1 MSLGQLR
8 RSPGKDEGWVES
20 ALSAL
25 EQDRPV
31 IYERLRRQLGFA
43 LRLAELATLQVQERA
58 GLALGLFFHE
68 LAGERLREG
77 PQRPSRPWVEYLLRN
92 DSWLAHSFHIAEALD
107 SPGWTDEEDPA
118 IVIAKVAVTYD
129 FETTERHSRPLVVM
143 QQMFVEANTP
153 AAEQIMPILWT
164 EDGQEL
170 CDHHFRRQPY
180 RVDVKEIK
188 RAFEVLRRAAP
199 RALIEVPAAPMRF
212 STPTAAAAIETKRSG
227 RADDGEVMARPQRP
241 AARRDESAE
250 FERRRQALRAGPG
263 WGAILGD
270 PSSASD
276 DDQRQ
281 PPSAPEP
288 EEEETDS
295 ELWVPPQPMPEPE
308 RPIPIPAETPQEAP
322 SMTMRSILPAGA
334 GRNDHADITTKVEEL
349 RAQLERIQRTTID
362 AQRVLDSLAPQ
373 LEEFGSWVADL
384 EAVVG
389 RWQARDER
397 QDRVA

>member
-1 MSLGQLR
+1 MALGQLR
-8 RSPGKDEGWVES
+8 RSPGKDEGWVGS
-20 ALSAL
+20 ALSTL
-25 EQDRPV
+25 EQDRPAA
-31 IYERLRRQLGFA
+31 YERLRRRLGFA
-43 LRLAELATLQVQERA
+43 LRLAELAALQVQERA
-58 GLALGLFFHE
+58 GMALGLFFHE
-68 LAGERLREG
+68 LAGERAREG
-77 PQRPSRPWVEYLLRN
+77 PQRSSRPWVEYLLRN
-92 DSWLAHSFHIAEALD
+92 DYWLAYSLHIAEALD
-107 SPGWTDEEDPA
+107 SPGWTDEADRA
-118 IVIAKVAVTYD
+118 IVVAKVAVAYD
-129 FETTERHSRPLVVM
+129 VETTERHSRPLVVM

-180 RVDVKEIK
+180 RVDVQEIK
-188 RAFEVLRRAAP
+188 RAFEVLRRVAP
-199 RALIEVPAAPMRF
+199 RALIEEPSAPMRF
-212 STPTAAAAIETKRSG
+212 STHTAAEAIETKRSA
-227 RADDGEVMARPQRP
+227 REDDGDIMAPPQRP
-241 AARRDESAE
+241 PARRGESTE

-270 PSSASD
+270 PARND
-276 DDQRQ
+276 DDQRR
-281 PPSAPEP
+281 PLREPEP
-288 EEEETDS
+288 EEKETDS
-295 ELWVPPQPMPEPE
+295 ELWLPPQPIPEPE

-322 SMTMRSILPAGA
+322 SMTMRSIMPAGT
-334 GRNDHADITTKVEEL
+334 GRNDRADITTKVEEL
-349 RAQLERIQRTTID
+349 RVQLERIQRTATD